1 MSDADFTAEADAQP
15 AVPRDQALTLRSER
29 LLGSDACLNCGTEL
43 RGPYCHY
50 CGQPDRNF
58 LRFFPALLRELAEDL
73 LELDSRFW
81 RTLKP
86 LLFHPGKLTR
96 DFLDGRRFR
105 YTPPLR
111 LYIFSSLAFFVL
123 AAFLSLSAIE
133 PGDIQTG
140 FGDGGLRIEM
150 TDDEDVPPEDAAEI
164 ARQAVESAR
173 AQAEAR
179 GDTERLQA
187 LDEALSELED
197 VEPDEPPTIQFND
210 EPWDRETN
218 PVIIPYAPDWFNEWV
233 NDEIEESPAKAQR
246 IEDDPRIIVE
256 QIFDVLPISM
266 FLLLPVAALLY
277 KFWYLFAKRYYFEHL
292 MFALHNHAFVFVI
305 FTVILVLEWIADD
318 LLGPDVEAA
327 QWIVSTI
334 STLLLIWI
342 PFYFLFALKRVYQQG
357 WLMTIGKYFAIGISY
372 WFLLLLTTT
381 AVALAGFVLL

>member
-1 MSDADFTAEADAQP
+1 MSDAEFTADAPAEAA
-15 AVPRDQALTLRSER
+15 APRDQALTLRAER
-29 LLGSDACLNCGTEL
+29 LLGSEACQNCGTDL
-43 RGPYCHY
+43 QGPYCHY

-86 LLFHPGKLTR
+86 LLFQPGKLTR

-133 PGDIQTG
+133 PGDLRTSVG
-140 FGDGGLRIEM
+140 EDGIEI
-150 TDDEDVPPEDAAEI
+150 TVDGEDDEDATSVARRAIET
-164 ARQAVESAR
+164 ARQQAQEQGDSAR
-173 AQAEAR
+173 LE
-179 GDTERLQA
+179 A
-187 LDEALSELED
+187 LDEALLELDRAEHAG
-197 VEPDEPPTIQFND
+197 EHTIQFND
-210 EPWDRETN
+210 QPWDRETN
-218 PVIIPYAPDWFNEWV
+218 PVVIPLAPDWFNEWV

-256 QIFDVLPISM
+256 AIFDVLPISM
-266 FLLLPVAALLY
+266 FILLPVAALLY
-277 KFWYLFAKRYYFEHL
+277 KFWYLFARRYYFEHL

-327 QWIVSTI
+327 QWIIGTI

-342 PFYFLFALKRVYQQG
+342 PIYFLFALKRVYQQG